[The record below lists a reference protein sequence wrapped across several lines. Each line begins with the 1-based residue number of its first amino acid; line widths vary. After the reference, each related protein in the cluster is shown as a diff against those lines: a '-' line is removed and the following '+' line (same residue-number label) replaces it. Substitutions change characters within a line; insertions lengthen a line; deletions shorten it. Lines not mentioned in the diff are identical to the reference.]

1 MTASANASISV
12 CLACHDEGDRL
23 AACLESVRW
32 ADEII
37 VMDLASTDGSAE
49 LARRYGARVVE
60 HEPVPIVEMIRNEI
74 AAHATGE
81 WILVMDPD
89 ERVSPALVDEL
100 RRAAARSDLDAVVI
114 PRMNYDLGYPPTDPA
129 ERYEGQLRM
138 YRKSAVTWPTTP
150 NALPVVPAAR
160 TYRVPSRDELVLIHD
175 RNRNVPEVVD
185 RIARYATLQAQS
197 MIDAGQVFSA
207 RAMFESLGSR
217 TLRKLVHARA
227 WRDGVPGLFRAGMLV
242 GFHFYV
248 WVAFWQLSGAKR
260 TAEDDAFVR
269 RMGIALEGV
278 RRTLVVARL
287 PMRAGKRVAALVS
300 GIGGR
305 KKAG

>member
-1 MTASANASISV
+1 MTARADASISV
-12 CLACHDEGDRL
+12 CLACHNEGDRL

-32 ADEII
+32 ADEIV

-49 LARRYGARVVE
+49 LARGCGARVVE
-60 HEPVPIVEMIRNEI
+60 REAVPLVELIRNEI
-74 AAHATGE
+74 AAHATGT

-89 ERVSPALVDEL
+89 ERVSPALVEEL

-138 YRKSAVTWPTTP
+138 YRKSAVSWPTVP

-160 TYRVPSRDELVLIHD
+160 TYRVPARDELVLIHD
-175 RNRNVPEVVD
+175 RNRNVPEIVD
-185 RIARYATLQAQS
+185 RISRIATLQAQS
-197 MIDAGQVFSA
+197 MIDAGQIFSA

-227 WRDGVPGLFRAGMLV
+227 WRDGVPGLFRAGMLI

-248 WVAFWQLSGAKR
+248 WIAFWQLSGAKR
-260 TAEDDAFVR
+260 TPEDDAFVR
-269 RMGIALEGV
+269 RMGLALEGL
-278 RRTLVVARL
+278 RRTLVAVKF
-287 PMRAGKRVAALVS
+287 PVRAGRRVAARIAKL
-300 GIGGR
+300 GGR
-305 KKAG
+305 KTVE